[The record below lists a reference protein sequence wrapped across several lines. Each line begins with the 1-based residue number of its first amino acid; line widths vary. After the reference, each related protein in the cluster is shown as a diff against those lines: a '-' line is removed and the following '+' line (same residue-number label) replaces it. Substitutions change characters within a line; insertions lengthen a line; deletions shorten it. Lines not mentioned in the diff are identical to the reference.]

1 MDVYEHFACYT
12 KLPISLDDVCEQ
24 VIEYGAVQKFQFAE
38 VDIGRNSLQGMSRM
52 LRKTGLNGE
61 IVAQISYSS
70 EIKDYSTARIV
81 CCKEVIHTL
90 DSDAV
95 SARSRNAVGTLIENI
110 VVPLQVLA
118 LTKSTLSDH
127 AGMLLALMVL
137 LPRDALSVIR
147 PKYESG
153 QLSAE
158 QVARLAVIPD
168 AYARLALSSSW
179 AEVIESIK

>member
-12 KLPISLDDVCEQ
+12 KLPISVDDVCEQ
-24 VIEYGAVQKFQFAE
+24 VIEYGAVQEFQFAE
-38 VDIGRNSLQGMSRM
+38 VDIGRASLQGMSRM
-52 LRKTGLNGE
+52 TGLNGD

-70 EIKDYSTARIV
+70 EIKDYPTVRLV

-95 SARSRNAVGTLIENI
+95 SASSRTAVGTLIDNI
-110 VVPLQVLA
+110 VVPPQVLG

-127 AGMLLALMVL
+127 VGMLQALMVL

-147 PKYESG
+147 QKYESG
-153 QLSAE
+153 HLSAE
-158 QVARLAVIPD
+158 EVARWAVIPD
-168 AYARLALSSSW
+168 PYARLALSSSW